1 MAGIPDEEA
10 PARTTLGVARDVV
23 LSLTNMVEDSAELV
37 SATVREELY
46 RFRVDLA
53 RGAMSGLAVL
63 VGGSLLTAGIL
74 IYLRE
79 ILGSWPLALVLAGAF
94 YLGVAALIRKTRER
108 SK

>member
-1 MAGIPDEEA
+1 
-10 PARTTLGVARDVV
+10 
-23 LSLTNMVEDSAELV
+23 
-37 SATVREELY
+37 
-46 RFRVDLA
+46 
-53 RGAMSGLAVL
+53 MSGLAVL